1 MDTDVVKY
9 KILSRKESYQLQ
21 ESGWASMR
29 EGGDGLREEY
39 KRVTFY
45 FFKNQK
51 QIWQNSLWRVQG
63 HLYYCYC
70 YVYLKYFA
78 IKKNFNGHI

>member
-1 MDTDVVKY
+1 METYKRTHHKILKNCCIIYGHKHVVKY

-21 ESGWASMR
+21 EGGRAPVR

-51 QIWQNSLWRVQG
+51 QMWQNSL
-63 HLYYCYC
+63 
-70 YVYLKYFA
+70 
-78 IKKNFNGHI
+78 